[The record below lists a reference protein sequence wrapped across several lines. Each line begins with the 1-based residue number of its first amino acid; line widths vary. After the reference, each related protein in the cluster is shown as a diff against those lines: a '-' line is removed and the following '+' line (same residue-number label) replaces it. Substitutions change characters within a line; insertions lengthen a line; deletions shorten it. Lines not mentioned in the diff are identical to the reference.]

1 MSRLFTFGC
10 SFTRYWRW
18 PTWANIVGRGFD
30 HFENWGICGGG
41 NQVIFNSL
49 IECNQRR
56 SIGPDDTVI
65 IMWTSTSREDHYV
78 TDHWIE
84 GGNVYWPGGPYPEA
98 YLAEFACERGYLI
111 RDLAFVAAATQLL
124 DAWGCQSRQVSMVP
138 LRQTNLE
145 SGLGTRGQPVPLAD
159 VHRVYASVL
168 DSIGP
173 SVFETVF
180 DSAWRGRPGIADLSN
195 PRTRDFH
202 PTPAEHLE
210 YCDLVLPEF
219 AVSDETRNNI
229 LELDQKLRAGES
241 VPWSYGT
248 NEPRRL

>member
-180 DSAWRGRPGIADLSN
+180 DSDWRGRPGIADLSN